1 MDYDSSSNMAVVPAI
16 AQGTFT
22 STQTSAALDTSLYN
36 YKALTAVIYVGV
48 GGITFNAGDAI
59 KFTVT
64 TSPDNNSDYVA
75 ATSDDVVLNYTDAVT
90 NGLPDSSGNV
100 LNFVALHASAAA
112 YVVGIITKARYV
124 KIAAT
129 FSGTHGSGTPI
140 HVDWVF
146 DHPMSAPYFQTQV
159 TAAGDV
165 I

>member
-1 MDYDSSSNMAVVPAI
+1 MDYDRSSNMSGVAAI
-16 AQGTFT
+16 AQGTYT
-22 STQTSAALDTSLYN
+22 TTQTSSALNTANYN

-48 GGITFNAGDAI
+48 GGITFDAGDAI

-64 TSPDNNSDYVA
+64 VSNDNSTYVA
-75 ATSDDVVLNYTDAVT
+75 ATSSDVVLNYTDAVT
-90 NGLPDSSGNV
+90 NALPDTSGNV
-100 LNFVALHASAAA
+100 KALVAAHAAA
-112 YVVGIITKARYV
+112 DITMVGIITKYRYV

-129 FSGTHGSGTPI
+129 YSGTHGSGTPL

-146 DHPMSAPYFQTQV
+146 DAPMSAPYFQAEV